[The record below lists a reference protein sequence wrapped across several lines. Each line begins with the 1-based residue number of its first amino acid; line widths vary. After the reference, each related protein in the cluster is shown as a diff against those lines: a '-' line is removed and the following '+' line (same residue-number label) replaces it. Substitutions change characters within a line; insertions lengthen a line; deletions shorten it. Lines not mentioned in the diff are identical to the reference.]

1 VARGNLVIGA
11 GPGWFSRLLRRLGT
25 FVVMAAGLVAAGAAG
40 GWLANARIAG
50 AVEKTL
56 RDSAASLGTT
66 LRAGV
71 EYELRRE
78 GHAPGLTAA
87 DADRLEQLALPE
99 GARAWLTQRD
109 GRPVKAG
116 AAGAEADGCVHGHD
130 VRAHYTRVHP
140 AAQVPRLGLDPEAE
154 VICSVAPVDGAAG
167 DVVGMV
173 VVHRPMTEMPVAAI
187 LARDLGILTGALV
200 AIAVGFVL
208 FGIQFLSGWV
218 RRLQAAADRHERNE
232 ATANA
237 AGAVLVRLAP
247 HLAYEAEMDE
257 RVVDLMQ
264 TVDVISGRSGS
275 GMLRPLDL
283 ALLLGECLDRRAPDF
298 AARDRELRRELQPDV
313 WVQGEPVRLALA
325 VDHAVRN
332 AVDALGDQP
341 GRVEVTMVASR
352 HTVEITVR
360 DTGAEVPR
368 QNRHR
373 LFDTGYTTKEGRA
386 GLGLALIRRV
396 AVDHGGHVELH
407 HPWGGGTKLQLVLP
421 RIKKPKGGT
430 IDPPP
435 RPAPLMVP
443 EDAPAEDP
451 VMIMPPPPPVPA
463 TDVHEVPPEIAA
475 EVREELGSIGSI
487 GAEDLLTRSGAKIP
501 SPPTV
506 IRERTGAPKYLPGE
520 GPEDEGAAADAPLE
534 LEAPPADP
542 APDFMDAETMVLDPE
557 PSASPDESP
566 ADVPNDPGELS
577 FEEAASEDAADA
589 EPDGEPPAA
598 ESIEQ
603 QADDE
608 MKDFFGV

>member
-25 FVVMAAGLVAAGAAG
+25 LVVMVAGLVAAGAAG
-40 GWLANARIAG
+40 GWLAHARIAS
-50 AVEKTL
+50 AVENTL

-78 GHAPGLTAA
+78 GHPPELTAA
-87 DADRLEQLALPE
+87 DADRLAQLALPE
-99 GARAWLTQRD
+99 GARAWLTRPD
-109 GRPVKAG
+109 GRPV
-116 AAGAEADGCVHGHD
+116 AAGAPEASEGAGDVCVHGHD
-130 VRAHYTRVHP
+130 VRAHTTRVHS
-140 AAQVPRLGLDPEAE
+140 AAAVPQLGLDPASE

-167 DVVGMV
+167 EVVGMV
-173 VVHRPMTEMPVAAI
+173 VVHRPLIEMPVAAI

-298 AARDRELRRELQPDV
+298 AARDRELRRALQPDV

-325 VDHAVRN
+325 IDHALRN

-341 GRVEVTMVASR
+341 GRVEVSMAASR

-368 QNRHR
+368 QDRHR
-373 LFDTGYTTKEGRA
+373 LFDTGYTTKDGRA

-407 HPWGGGTKLQLVLP
+407 HPWGGGTKLQMVLP
-421 RIKKPKGGT
+421 RIKKPKGGA
-430 IDPPP
+430 IEPPP
-435 RPAPLMVP
+435 RPAPIMVP

-451 VMIMPPPPPVPA
+451 VLIMPPPPPSAPVPA

-475 EVREELGSIGSI
+475 EVRGELGGI

-520 GPEDEGAAADAPLE
+520 APDEDAAAESPPE
-534 LEAPPADP
+534 LEAPPADSD
-542 APDFMDAETMVLDPE
+542 PDFMNAETMVLDPE
-557 PSASPDESP
+557 PPEPHGEP
-566 ADVPNDPGELS
+566 APDPGELS
-577 FEEAASEDAADA
+577 FEEEADEQDEKEQEEDEAAD
-589 EPDGEPPAA
+589 
-598 ESIEQ
+598 SIEQ